1 MSEFTFQ
8 PADKV
13 FWHDKLLAATILKL
27 IPHYVCPNHFTL
39 FRLLASP
46 VAAILMYWE
55 SYTWGLYI
63 FLILAL
69 TDAIDG
75 SLARTRNQI
84 TEWGK
89 VYDPLADKILIG
101 SMIFIIVLRYLDPWT
116 AYFILIIE
124 AVIIITA
131 WKRKKEGKI
140 VQANVWGKIK
150 MILQVLGVIILLLSI
165 VLNLEALAP
174 FASGTLTLAII
185 FAIISLFTY
194 SA

>member
-69 TDAIDG
+69 TDAIDA

>member
-27 IPHYVCPNHFTL
+27 IPHYVHPNHFTL

-46 VAAILMYWE
+46 IVATLMYWE
-55 SYTWGLYI
+55 SYAWGLWV
-63 FLILAL
+63 FILMAL

-101 SMIFIIVLRYLDPWT
+101 CMVFIIVLRYIDPWT
-116 AYFILIIE
+116 AFFIMAIELIII
-124 AVIIITA
+124 ATA
-131 WKRKKEGKI
+131 WIRKRKGKV
-140 VQANVWGKIK
+140 VQANIWGKIK
-150 MILQVLGVIILLLSI
+150 MMLQVLGVVILLLAI
-165 VLNLEALAP
+165 ILDWGALTP
-174 FASGTLTLAII
+174 FASGTLYLAIV

-194 SA
+194 SM

>member
-150 MILQVLGVIILLLSI
+150 MILQVLGVVILLLSI